1 MMITNEA
8 QTRWD
13 SHRYLGA
20 LLHWLWLLALCT
32 VIGAAGTFLVT
43 KKLQPPI
50 YRATTILVVDQQ
62 NAPDPTASEKLATT
76 YANLITQPIVLQ
88 TAAGQ
93 VGHISA
99 TELAKRIQ
107 AYAQSNTALIVI
119 SADDP
124 DPARAAVLANAVG
137 SVAITALSQ
146 LGLAVKYPVVIFQPA
161 VPPTA
166 PDHPNAIQN
175 SLVGGALGF
184 AFAAVLIY
192 MLDLLEGRKR
202 TPARGAQLAE
212 LIGADNRAGDDNRT
226 GQQGRLT
233 DAGMRIWST
242 SLSRPV
248 ELDNRGD

>member
-1 MMITNEA
+1 MRTNET
-8 QTRWD
+8 QTNRD
-13 SHRYLGA
+13 AHRYLAA

-43 KKLQPPI
+43 KLGQAPI
-50 YRATTILVVDQQ
+50 YRATTVLVVDQQ
-62 NAPDPTASEKLATT
+62 NAPDPTAGAQLATT

-88 TAAGQ
+88 TAAAQ
-93 VGHISA
+93 VGRISA
-99 TELAKRIQ
+99 TELAQRIHV
-107 AYAQSNTALIVI
+107 YAESNTELIDI

-137 SVAITALSQ
+137 SVAITALNQ
-146 LGLAVKYPVVIFQPA
+146 LGLAIKYPVVIYQPA

-166 PDHPNAIQN
+166 PDHPNPLQN

-192 MLDLLEGRKR
+192 MLDFLEGRKR
-202 TPARGAQLAE
+202 TAARGAQRAE
-212 LIGADNRAGDDNRT
+212 LTGADNRAGDDGRT

-233 DAGMRIWST
+233 DMGMRIWST
-242 SLSRPV
+242 SLSRQV
-248 ELDNRGD
+248 ELDDRDD